1 MNKALLLF
9 TNVIISP
16 HRFSPRFSL
25 WPQFSLVVKVDYW
38 LVRAHSK
45 DLLLFTVSESNKD
58 ELSVV
63 LLLGKPALKSESIN
77 RSGFKCEQFNPV
89 SVCPRGIWTLL
100 THLQLLRLP
109 FLLILCIFPPFCFF
123 CSLIHHCWLSWWLF
137 PFLYTREGPGSC
149 FSFACTLEKGKE
161 FGSRGKRQENESSWR
176 QADIPNRLIL
186 LHDVIRILGSNDA
199 LGFFCSLMCHCTFY
213 VKSMQFTS
221 KLHLPLTLIFWVQIL
236 EKHYPVNSYELAV
249 KCATIVI
256 SCVCFLVKKH
266 NICKT
271 FQTQQRK
278 WTVNRTFGASRHWNL
293 NVSWWPDWHLS
304 WQFAVWEWI
313 LNYQDKFHCSPQH
326 WWLQTMGTWYQY
338 FWYSFI
344 CFLEQ
349 MKEYQKYQAPICYRK
364 KIFLYST
371 HRYWSELQQSHSPI
385 RTDDRQ

>member
-1 MNKALLLF
+1 MSNLTQSLF
-9 TNVIISP
+9 VPGASELCWPIFN
-16 HRFSPRFSL
+16 FSDCLSYSSFASSL
-25 WPQFSLVVKVDYW
+25 
-38 LVRAHSK
+38 
-45 DLLLFTVSESNKD
+45 
-58 ELSVV
+58 LSVSFAHLSIIV
-63 LLLGKPALKSESIN
+63 GSLG
-77 RSGFKCEQFNPV
+77 GFFPFCIQGKGLDPV
-89 SVCPRGIWTLL
+89 SALHA
-100 THLQLLRLP
+100 HLRKEKSLAQGVKGRRMNLP
-109 FLLILCIFPPFCFF
+109 GDKQTSPTA
-123 CSLIHHCWLSWWLF
+123 S
-137 PFLYTREGPGSC
+137 Y
-149 FSFACTLEKGKE
+149 
-161 FGSRGKRQENESSWR
+161 SS
-176 QADIPNRLIL
+176 
-186 LHDVIRILGSNDA
+186 IRILGSNDA